1 MLLLTRA
8 CAPTRIRPC
17 TLTQQAACNQAHV
30 QNKPDCNEARAH
42 WCAHVRSFFH
52 IITCT
57 LSLAHPHKRAERHHI
72 NINSHSC
79 ITHANERA
87 HAHNIVSTHATRRF
101 MLGMM
106 CASVAA
112 AAMVGGA
119 TFYGMPVSTTH
130 AVVGAVI
137 GFSFVRT
144 TDGLIWFKGSS
155 GLGPVMMSWVV
166 SPLFAGIVAAVL
178 YTAFRKFCFQVSSLT
193 SSLSFS
199 FVI

>member
-1 MLLLTRA
+1 MFAL
-8 CAPTRIRPC
+8 
-17 TLTQQAACNQAHV
+17 
-30 QNKPDCNEARAH
+30 
-42 WCAHVRSFFH
+42 SFSS
-52 IITCT
+52 
-57 LSLAHPHKRAERHHI
+57 SLAPPHKRAERNHI
-72 NINSHSC
+72 NFNSHSC
-79 ITHANERA
+79 ITHANVRA
-87 HAHNIVSTHATRRF
+87 HAHNIVSAHVTRRF

-112 AAMVGGA
+112 ATMVGGA

-178 YTAFRKFCFQVSSLT
+178 YTAFRKFCFQVSFLT
-193 SSLSFS
+193 HLYVFHLFCNCTYVQEELLCIVTLISSVSYKIKHCTE
-199 FVI
+199 V